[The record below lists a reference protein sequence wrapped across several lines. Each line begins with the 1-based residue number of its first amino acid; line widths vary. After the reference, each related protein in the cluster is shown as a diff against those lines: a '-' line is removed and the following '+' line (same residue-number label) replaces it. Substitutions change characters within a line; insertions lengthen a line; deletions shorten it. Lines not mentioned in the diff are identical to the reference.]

1 MYLAI
6 VWQIKYVL
14 LGQLAA
20 AATAATLLSSPR
32 HRSQSI
38 DLWLDWY
45 QPTNQPTVNGAQRGR
60 ARVSLMAKGQSVVD
74 PGRCGG
80 GSTLDRAR
88 GPVADNVSN

>member
-1 MYLAI
+1 MANKVCITWSIGGGNVVVVTASSIAI
-6 VWQIKYVL
+6 D
-14 LGQLAA
+14 
-20 AATAATLLSSPR
+20 
-32 HRSQSI
+32 RS
-38 DLWLDWY
+38 LVGLVPNN
-45 QPTNQPTVNGAQRGR
+45 QPTNSPVEQHSEG